1 MPQAFPAFILKGG
14 APVKQKEQPADAPQ
28 KKATTNVQDEDEID
42 PISVLRRVKAA
53 IKAAKTDENV
63 SDQFLGIVGKLSA
76 KESKLIPFLV

>member
-14 APVKQKEQPADAPQ
+14 ALVKQKEQPADAPQ
-28 KKATTNVQDEDEID
+28 KKATTNAQDEDEID